1 MNGNLS
7 MDKSYINNSKYRI
20 KIPSV
25 VDEYFSANNNLKLD
39 YYKEFDFMKLIEPH
53 HDMKHE
59 SKQAIRLLFEF
70 VTNDYQESIVDA
82 KLRFF

>member
-7 MDKSYINNSKYRI
+7 MDKSYINNSKHRI

-39 YYKEFDFMKLIEPH
+39 YYKEFDYMRIIEPQ
-53 HDMKHE
+53 HDMEHE
-59 SKQAIRLLFEF
+59 LKQAIKLLFEF
-70 VTNDYQESIVDA
+70 INKV
-82 KLRFF
+82 

>member
-39 YYKEFDFMKLIEPH
+39 YYKEFDFMKLIEPTSCIIPVNINRTYISN
-53 HDMKHE
+53 MN
-59 SKQAIRLLFEF
+59 LL
-70 VTNDYQESIVDA
+70 
-82 KLRFF
+82 